1 MKTTHKWI
9 LASLALALPLSAHA
23 HKSWLLPSQ
32 TVLSAKDPWITV
44 DAAVSNDLFY
54 FNHVP
59 LRLDALVITAPDG
72 SSVQAENPATG
83 KYRST
88 FDVHLTQTGTY
99 RIALFS
105 NAVAA
110 PRGQGGPGGQPGQ
123 AGGMGAAPAATPPAA
138 AGASAAATGA
148 TPAAGTPAGGPPRE
162 PVQAIRRNETFVTA
176 GKPTDTA
183 LKPTGVGIELVPV
196 THPNDLFAGEKADFK
211 FLIDGQPAADL
222 EIEIVP
228 GGSRYRDRQNEIKLK
243 TDKDGAFSV
252 TWPEAGMY
260 WIEAGAQ
267 DEKATIAPAKKR
279 RLMYTATFEVLPQ

>member
-1 MKTTHKWI
+1 
-9 LASLALALPLSAHA
+9 
-23 HKSWLLPSQ
+23 
-32 TVLSAKDPWITV
+32 
-44 DAAVSNDLFY
+44 
-54 FNHVP
+54 
-59 LRLDALVITAPDG
+59 
-72 SSVQAENPATG
+72 
-83 KYRST
+83 
-88 FDVHLTQTGTY
+88 
-99 RIALFS
+99 
-105 NAVAA
+105 
-110 PRGQGGPGGQPGQ
+110 
-123 AGGMGAAPAATPPAA
+123 
-138 AGASAAATGA
+138 
-148 TPAAGTPAGGPPRE
+148 
-162 PVQAIRRNETFVTA
+162 VQAIRRNETFVTA

>member
-1 MKTTHKWI
+1 MKTTHQWI
-9 LASLALALPLSAHA
+9 LATLALVLPLSAHA
-23 HKSWLLPSQ
+23 HKAWLLPSQ

-59 LRLDALVITAPDG
+59 LRLDTLVITAPDG
-72 SSVQAENPATG
+72 SAVQAENPATG

-88 FDVHLTQTGTY
+88 FDVHLTQSGTW

-110 PRGQGGPGGQPGQ
+110 PRGAGGPGGM
-123 AGGMGAAPAATPPAA
+123 AGAPAATTPAA
-138 AGASAAATGA
+138 TAA
-148 TPAAGTPAGGPPRE
+148 TPAAGTTPAAGAAAGGPPRE
-162 PVQAIRRNETFVTA
+162 PVQAIRRNETFVTS

-183 LKPTGVGIELVPV
+183 LKTTGVGIELVPV

-211 FLIDGQPAADL
+211 FVIDGKPAADL
-222 EIEIVP
+222 EVEIVP
-228 GGSRYRDRQNEIKLK
+228 GGSRYRDRQNEIKVK

-279 RLMYTATFEVLPQ
+279 RMMYTATFEVLPQ